1 LLGLVDFERFTG
13 PRGPR
18 VKFDLRRMYAF
29 LESLGNPH
37 LGRPTVHITGTKGKG
52 STTAMMMSALA
63 SAGYRTGMFISPHL
77 HTFRERISVDG
88 RPVSGGEFASLVEE
102 VWSRVEEVSREGELG
117 EVTMFETLT
126 AMAFVHFRN
135 IKAGFQV
142 MEVGMGGRLD
152 STNVVKPN
160 VCIITSVSL
169 DHTHILGD
177 TEELI
182 ATEKAG
188 IIKPGVPVVISPQ
201 KAEARAA
208 IEGVCRRMGCRLIE
222 AGKDITWSALGH
234 DLGGQDFVVKG
245 RLGEYRL
252 RTPLLGEH
260 QMENASAAVGALEA
274 LREEGFA
281 ISEASIRE
289 GMARVSWPCRM
300 EVLGR
305 GPLVVAD
312 GAHNP
317 YSMGKLCAS
326 LQRYFDYRRVVV
338 IFGASRDKN
347 LEGMAEEVV
356 RLGRT
361 PRPSTPTPLSSSPP
375 QGGRGPEGEGPPSLV
390 LPPPS
395 GGRGDFGRLVVV
407 TARSRHPRS
416 ALPSELAAVFGR
428 HGVEAV
434 EGGESREALAKAR
447 SMAGERDLILA
458 TGSLFL
464 AAEVREEVLGIAPEI
479 YPQTKPRTAIR

>member
-1 LLGLVDFERFTG
+1 MDYAAALNRLMGLVDFERFVG

-29 LESLGNPH
+29 LESLGDPH
-37 LGRPTVHITGTKGKG
+37 LGRPTAHITGTKGKG
-52 STTAMMMSALA
+52 STTAMMTSVLA
-63 SAGYRTGMFISPHL
+63 AAGYRTGMFISPHL

-88 RPVSGGEFASLVEE
+88 RPVSGEDFASLVEE
-102 VWSRVEEVSREGELG
+102 VWPHVEKVSNEGGVG

-177 TEELI
+177 TVGLI
-182 ATEKAG
+182 AMEKAG
-188 IIKPGVPVVISPQ
+188 IIKPGAPVVISPQ
-201 KAEARAA
+201 KPEAREA
-208 IEGVCRRMGCRLIE
+208 IERVCREQWSRLIE
-222 AGKDITWSALGH
+222 VGKDITWSAVGH

-252 RTPLLGEH
+252 RTPLLGKY
-260 QMENASAAVGALEA
+260 QMENASAVVGALEA

-281 ISEASIRE
+281 ISDAAIRE

-300 EVLGR
+300 EVLGKS
-305 GPLVVAD
+305 PLVVAD

-317 YSMGKLCAS
+317 YSMGRLCES
-326 LQRYFDYRRVVV
+326 LPKYFNYRRVVV

-347 LEGMAEEVV
+347 VEGMAAEV
-356 RLGRT
+356 RAIK
-361 PRPSTPTPLSSSPP
+361 PI
-375 QGGRGPEGEGPPSLV
+375 
-390 LPPPS
+390 
-395 GGRGDFGRLVVV
+395 VV
-407 TARSRHPRS
+407 TARSRHPRGAS
-416 ALPSELAAVFGR
+416 PGELAAVFGR
-428 HGVEAV
+428 HGVEVV
-434 EGGESREALAKAR
+434 EGGETREALARAR
-447 SMAGERDLILA
+447 SLAGESDLILA

-464 AAEVREEVLGIAPEI
+464 TAEVREEILGIAPEV
-479 YPQTKPRTAIR
+479 YPQAKPRTAIR